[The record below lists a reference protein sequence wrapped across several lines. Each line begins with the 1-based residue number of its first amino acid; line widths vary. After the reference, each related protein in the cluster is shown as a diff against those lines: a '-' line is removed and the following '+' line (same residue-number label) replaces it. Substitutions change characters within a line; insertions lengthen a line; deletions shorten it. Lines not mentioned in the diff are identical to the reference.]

1 MFNVIQ
7 GKNKEHVNKNISTTT
22 FINSCQHEYMYI
34 DVYVYTSIYI
44 QMYIEYD
51 EKIMIWFYF
60 IFSFP
65 YLSLDLLF

>member
-44 QMYIEYD
+44 
-51 EKIMIWFYF
+51 
-60 IFSFP
+60 
-65 YLSLDLLF
+65 